1 MSLFDIS
8 GKTALV
14 TGATKGIGKGI
25 VERMAEQGA
34 RVIISSRDQGA
45 CDALAAELNALY
57 GNKENIAVGIA
68 ADINNLNEIEQLSK
82 ESAARWGGLDILV
95 CNAAI
100 LPFMGPSSETPPEQF
115 DRILVGNQHHNFRL
129 CQSVKP
135 YMKKQGGGRII
146 NIGSIAAQKPRHSSS
161 PYTTSKHAVWGL
173 TQSLALEGRDHGIA
187 VSALHP
193 GNVMVERRG
202 DGKSA
207 TGRDEGPEPLI
218 STEDMG
224 RTALLMATL
233 PADANMLE
241 AIVLPVNQQYLGRG

>member
-1 MSLFDIS
+1 MGQLD
-8 GKTALV
+8 GKVAII
-14 TGATKGIGKGI
+14 TGGGSGIGKGI
-25 VERMAEQGA
+25 AKAFADEGCSVVIAARNAERL
-34 RVIISSRDQGA
+34 
-45 CDALAAELNALY
+45 DAAAAELSAGGATVISIPTDVTSEDQMISLFVKTMDQF
-57 GNKENIAVGIA
+57 GKLDVLV
-68 ADINNLNEIEQLSK
+68 NNSGAFDGGPVEELTMEQWQK
-82 ESAARWGGLDILV
+82 VIDVNVTG
-95 CNAAI
+95 
-100 LPFMGPSSETPPEQF
+100 PFLGSREAF
-115 DRILVGNQHHNFRL
+115 KI
-129 CQSVKP
+129 
-135 YMKKQGGGRII
+135 MKKQGGGRII

-233 PADANMLE
+233 PPGSNMLE
-241 AIVLPVNQQYLGRG
+241 AIVLPLGQAYLGRG

>member
-1 MSLFDIS
+1 MGQLD
-8 GKTALV
+8 GKVAIV
-14 TGATKGIGKGI
+14 TGGGSGIGKGI
-25 VERMAEQGA
+25 AKAFADEGCSVVIAA
-34 RVIISSRDQGA
+34 RNSDRL
-45 CDALAAELNALY
+45 DAAAAELSNGGGTVISIPTDVTSEEQMISLFAKTIDQFGKLD
-57 GNKENIAVGIA
+57 VLV
-68 ADINNLNEIEQLSK
+68 NNSGAFDGGPVEELTMEQWQK
-82 ESAARWGGLDILV
+82 VIDVNVTG
-95 CNAAI
+95 
-100 LPFMGPSSETPPEQF
+100 PFLGSREAF
-115 DRILVGNQHHNFRL
+115 KI
-129 CQSVKP
+129 
-135 YMKKQGGGRII
+135 MKKQGGGRII

-233 PADANMLE
+233 PPGSNMLE
-241 AIVLPVNQQYLGRG
+241 AIVLPLGQAYLGRG

>member
-1 MSLFDIS
+1 MGQLD
-8 GKTALV
+8 GKVAIV
-14 TGATKGIGKGI
+14 TGGGSGIGKGI
-25 VERMAEQGA
+25 AKAFANEGCSVVIAARNVERLEAAATELSSNGATVIAIPTDITSEEQVIRLFAKTMDQFGKLNVLVNNSGAFDGGPVEELTMAQWQK
-34 RVIISSRDQGA
+34 VIDVNVTGPFLGSREA
-45 CDALAAELNALY
+45 F
-57 GNKENIAVGIA
+57 KI
-68 ADINNLNEIEQLSK
+68 
-82 ESAARWGGLDILV
+82 
-95 CNAAI
+95 
-100 LPFMGPSSETPPEQF
+100 
-115 DRILVGNQHHNFRL
+115 
-129 CQSVKP
+129 
-135 YMKKQGGGRII
+135 MKKQGGGRII

-173 TQSLALEGRDHGIA
+173 TQSLALEGRDHNIA

-233 PADANMLE
+233 PPGSNMLE
-241 AIVLPVNQQYLGRG
+241 AIVLPLGQAYLGRG

>member
-1 MSLFDIS
+1 MGQLD
-8 GKTALV
+8 GKVAII
-14 TGATKGIGKGI
+14 TGGGSGIGKGI
-25 VERMAEQGA
+25 AKAFVEEGCSVVIAARNAE
-34 RVIISSRDQGA
+34 RL
-45 CDALAAELNALY
+45 DAAAAELSSNGGTVVAIPTDVTSEEQVISLFAKTMDQF
-57 GNKENIAVGIA
+57 GKLDVLV
-68 ADINNLNEIEQLSK
+68 NNSGAFDGGPVEDLTLEQ
-82 ESAARWGGLDILV
+82 WNTVIDVNVTG
-95 CNAAI
+95 
-100 LPFMGPSSETPPEQF
+100 PFLGSREAF
-115 DRILVGNQHHNFRL
+115 KI
-129 CQSVKP
+129 
-135 YMKKQGGGRII
+135 MKKQGGGRII

-193 GNVMVERRG
+193 GNTWVERRG

-233 PADANMLE
+233 PPESNMLE
-241 AIVLPVNQQYLGRG
+241 AIVLPLGQAYLGRG

>member
-1 MSLFDIS
+1 MGQLD
-8 GKTALV
+8 GKVAII
-14 TGATKGIGKGI
+14 TGGGSGIGKGI
-25 VERMAEQGA
+25 AKAFADEGCSVVIAARNTERL
-34 RVIISSRDQGA
+34 
-45 CDALAAELNALY
+45 DAAAAELSAGGATVISIPTDVTSEDQMISLFAKTMDQF
-57 GNKENIAVGIA
+57 GKLDVLV
-68 ADINNLNEIEQLSK
+68 NNSGAFDGGPVEELTMEQWQK
-82 ESAARWGGLDILV
+82 VIDVNVTG
-95 CNAAI
+95 
-100 LPFMGPSSETPPEQF
+100 PFLGSREAF
-115 DRILVGNQHHNFRL
+115 KI
-129 CQSVKP
+129 
-135 YMKKQGGGRII
+135 MKKQGGGRII

-233 PADANMLE
+233 PPGSNMLE
-241 AIVLPVNQQYLGRG
+241 AIVLPLGQAYLGRG

>member
-1 MSLFDIS
+1 MGQLD
-8 GKTALV
+8 GKVAIV
-14 TGATKGIGKGI
+14 TGGGSGIGKGI
-25 VERMAEQGA
+25 AKAFADEGCSVVIAA
-34 RVIISSRDQGA
+34 RNSDRL
-45 CDALAAELNALY
+45 DAAAAELSNGGGTVISIPTDVTSEEQMISLFAKTMDQFGKLD
-57 GNKENIAVGIA
+57 VLV
-68 ADINNLNEIEQLSK
+68 NNSGAFDGGPVEELTMEQWQK
-82 ESAARWGGLDILV
+82 VIDVNVTG
-95 CNAAI
+95 
-100 LPFMGPSSETPPEQF
+100 PFLGSREAF
-115 DRILVGNQHHNFRL
+115 KI
-129 CQSVKP
+129 
-135 YMKKQGGGRII
+135 MKKQGGGRII

-233 PADANMLE
+233 PPESNMLE
-241 AIVLPVNQQYLGRG
+241 AIVLPLGQAYLGRG

>member
-1 MSLFDIS
+1 MGQLD
-8 GKTALV
+8 GKVAIV
-14 TGATKGIGKGI
+14 TGGGSGIGKGI
-25 VERMAEQGA
+25 AKAFADEGCSVVIAA
-34 RVIISSRDQGA
+34 RNSDRL
-45 CDALAAELNALY
+45 DAAAAELSNGGGTVISIPTDVTSEEQMISLFAKTMDQFGKLD
-57 GNKENIAVGIA
+57 VLV
-68 ADINNLNEIEQLSK
+68 NNSGAFDGGPVEELTMEQWQK
-82 ESAARWGGLDILV
+82 VIDVNVTG
-95 CNAAI
+95 
-100 LPFMGPSSETPPEQF
+100 PFLGSREAF
-115 DRILVGNQHHNFRL
+115 KI
-129 CQSVKP
+129 
-135 YMKKQGGGRII
+135 MKKQGGGRII

-173 TQSLALEGRDHGIA
+173 TQSLAREGRDHGIA

-233 PADANMLE
+233 PPGSNMLE
-241 AIVLPVNQQYLGRG
+241 AIVLPLGQAYLGRG

>member
-1 MSLFDIS
+1 MGQLD
-8 GKTALV
+8 GKVAIV
-14 TGATKGIGKGI
+14 TGGGSGIGKGI
-25 VERMAEQGA
+25 AKAFADEGCSV
-34 RVIISSRDQGA
+34 V
-45 CDALAAELNALY
+45 
-57 GNKENIAVGIA
+57 IA
-68 ADINNLNEIEQLSK
+68 ARNAERLDAAAAQLS
-82 ESAARWGGLDILV
+82 SGGATVISIPTDVTSEEQVASLFAKTMDQFGKLDVLV
-95 CNAAI
+95 NNSGAFDGGPVEDLTMEQWNKVI
-100 LPFMGPSSETPPEQF
+100 DVNVTGPFLGSREAF
-115 DRILVGNQHHNFRL
+115 RI
-129 CQSVKP
+129 
-135 YMKKQGGGRII
+135 MKKQGGGRII

-233 PADANMLE
+233 PPESNMLE
-241 AIVLPVNQQYLGRG
+241 AIVLPLGQAYLGRG

>member
-1 MSLFDIS
+1 MGQLD
-8 GKTALV
+8 GKVAII
-14 TGATKGIGKGI
+14 TGGGSGIGKGI
-25 VERMAEQGA
+25 AKAFADEGCSVVIAARNAERL
-34 RVIISSRDQGA
+34 
-45 CDALAAELNALY
+45 DAAAAELSAGGATVISIPTDVTSEDQMISLFAKTMDQF
-57 GNKENIAVGIA
+57 GKLDVLV
-68 ADINNLNEIEQLSK
+68 NNSGAFDGGPVEELTMEQWQK
-82 ESAARWGGLDILV
+82 VIDVNVTG
-95 CNAAI
+95 
-100 LPFMGPSSETPPEQF
+100 PFLGSREAF
-115 DRILVGNQHHNFRL
+115 KI
-129 CQSVKP
+129 
-135 YMKKQGGGRII
+135 MKKQGGGRII

-233 PADANMLE
+233 PPGSNMLE
-241 AIVLPVNQQYLGRG
+241 AIVLPLGQAYLGRG